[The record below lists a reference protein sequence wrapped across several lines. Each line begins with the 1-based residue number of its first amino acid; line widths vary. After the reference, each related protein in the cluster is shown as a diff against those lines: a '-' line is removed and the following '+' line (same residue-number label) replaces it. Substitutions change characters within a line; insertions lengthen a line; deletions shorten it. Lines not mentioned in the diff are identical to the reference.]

1 MGVTEHATRVMS
13 HTVHL
18 RGGGGGGEPPPP
30 KKKYITRTYQF
41 PFLCEQTFNHIHKV
55 IPAHKG
61 KFKRLAVMLRVKEK
75 SLVGAYTL

>member
-18 RGGGGGGEPPPP
+18 RGGEPPP
-30 KKKYITRTYQF
+30 KKKNYITRTYQF

-55 IPAHKG
+55 IPAHEG

>member
-30 KKKYITRTYQF
+30 KKKNITRTYQF

-55 IPAHKG
+55 IPAHEG

>member
-13 HTVHL
+13 HIVHL
-18 RGGGGGGEPPPP
+18 RGGGEPPPQ
-30 KKKYITRTYQF
+30 KKYIYITRTYQF
-41 PFLCEQTFNHIHKV
+41 PFLCEKTFNHIHRV
-55 IPAHKG
+55 IPAHEG

>member
-18 RGGGGGGEPPPP
+18 RGGGGEPPP
-30 KKKYITRTYQF
+30 KKKKKNITRTYQF

-55 IPAHKG
+55 IPAHEG

>member
-18 RGGGGGGEPPPP
+18 RGGGGEPPPPP
-30 KKKYITRTYQF
+30 KKNYITCTYQF

-55 IPAHKG
+55 IPAHEG

>member
-18 RGGGGGGEPPPP
+18 RGGGGEPPPQ
-30 KKKYITRTYQF
+30 KKKNITRTYQF

-55 IPAHKG
+55 IPAHEG

>member
-13 HTVHL
+13 HIVHL
-18 RGGGGGGEPPPP
+18 RGGGEQ
-30 KKKYITRTYQF
+30 TRTYQF
-41 PFLCEQTFNHIHKV
+41 PFLCEKTFNHIHRV
-55 IPAHKG
+55 IPAHEG

>member
-18 RGGGGGGEPPPP
+18 RGGGGEPPP
-30 KKKYITRTYQF
+30 KKKKYITHTYQF

-55 IPAHKG
+55 IPAHEG

>member
-13 HTVHL
+13 HIVHL
-18 RGGGGGGEPPPP
+18 RGDPPP
-30 KKKYITRTYQF
+30 KRKIYITRTYQF

-55 IPAHKG
+55 IPAHEG

>member
-1 MGVTEHATRVMS
+1 MGITEHAMRVMS
-13 HTVHL
+13 HIVHL
-18 RGGGGGGEPPPP
+18 RRGGGELPPPP

-41 PFLCEQTFNHIHKV
+41 PILCEQTFNHIHKV
-55 IPAHKG
+55 IPAHEG